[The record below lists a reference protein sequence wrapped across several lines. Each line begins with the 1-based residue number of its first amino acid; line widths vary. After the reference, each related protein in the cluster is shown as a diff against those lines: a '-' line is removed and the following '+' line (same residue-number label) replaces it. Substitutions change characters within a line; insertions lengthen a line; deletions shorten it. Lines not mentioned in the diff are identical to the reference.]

1 MVNKVIKDFENFDH
15 FSLKYRKIH
24 DKNLKIS
31 GANSDYF
38 CEYKI
43 KELVRH
49 EKVKNKLR
57 ILDFGCGD
65 GSSEVF
71 FRKYFVN
78 SQIVGIDVSKIS
90 ISIARKKKIKDSNF
104 SVFDGRKIPFE
115 DGSFDIVFVA
125 CVVHHINNK
134 HHQGIINELLRMVK
148 PKGRLYIFEHNP
160 LNPLTRLI
168 VKDCI
173 FDKNAVLLLPNEIKK
188 LFKKDCNIEVIN
200 TIFFPRFGVFRFLIP
215 LEKYLEKVFF
225 GGQYYLRI
233 IK

>member
-1 MVNKVIKDFENFDH
+1 MIKDFENFDH

-43 KELVRH
+43 KELAKY
-49 EKVKNKLR
+49 EKVGNKLK

-71 FRKYFVN
+71 FEKYFSN
-78 SQIVGIDVSKIS
+78 SEMSGIDVSGIS
-90 ISIARKKKIKDSNF
+90 INIAKKKKIKNCEF
-104 SVFDGRKIPFE
+104 AKFDGVKTPFN
-115 DGSFDIVFVA
+115 DNTFDIVFMA
-125 CVVHHINNK
+125 CVLHHINQQY
-134 HHQGIINELLRMVK
+134 HQKIIDELLRVTR
-148 PKGRLYIFEHNP
+148 PKGRIYIFEHNP

-173 FDKNAVLLLPNEIKK
+173 FDKNAVLLMPSEIKK
-188 LFKKDCNIEVIN
+188 LFNKNSKI
-200 TIFFPRFGVFRFLIP
+200 
-215 LEKYLEKVFF
+215 
-225 GGQYYLRI
+225 
-233 IK
+233 